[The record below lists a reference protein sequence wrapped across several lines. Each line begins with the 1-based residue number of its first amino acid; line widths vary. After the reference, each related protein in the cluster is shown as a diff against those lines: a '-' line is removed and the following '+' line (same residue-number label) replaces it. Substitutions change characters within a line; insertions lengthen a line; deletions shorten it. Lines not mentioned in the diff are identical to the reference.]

1 MKLPLL
7 LFAILLTSCSSRQ
20 IRRHSDMRASSAVYL
35 GEINGMVVQQHL
47 GDRSVLLRAGNR
59 LIQYDVPV
67 WFNEVYGV
75 GDTIK

>member
-1 MKLPLL
+1 
-7 LFAILLTSCSSRQ
+7 
-20 IRRHSDMRASSAVYL
+20 MRASSAVYL